1 MCLTDHVS
9 SDRPLSHQESH
20 LVRPQAVVDSA
31 SIVRADRAL
40 QHRSLKR
47 YRGVTMVYLQHCN
60 QVVDAVVTD
69 LLHETENTGTEE
81 DLGVAVP

>member
-1 MCLTDHVS
+1 M
-9 SDRPLSHQESH
+9 
-20 LVRPQAVVDSA
+20 RPQAVVDSA

-47 YRGVTMVYLQHCN
+47 HRGVTMVYLQHCN

-69 LLHETENTGTEE
+69 LLHETEDTGTEE
-81 DLGVAVP
+81 DLRVAVPERRITNMFQRSS

>member
-1 MCLTDHVS
+1 M
-9 SDRPLSHQESH
+9 
-20 LVRPQAVVDSA
+20 RPQAVVDSA

-40 QHRSLKR
+40 QHYLKDNR
-47 YRGVTMVYLQHCN
+47 DVTMVYLQHCN

-81 DLGVAVP
+81 DLGVAVPERRILTNMFKTSC